1 MYEPGIRSRKEQACT
16 DDGPIYA
23 YVESVTAWLGHAT
36 TLSGVLIGGLSKV
49 DDRTAVHG
57 DTYLEEEMQEG
68 QPVYESMVF
77 SLRAS
82 VTFKHP
88 LEVG

>member
-1 MYEPGIRSRKEQACT
+1 
-16 DDGPIYA
+16 
-23 YVESVTAWLGHAT
+23 V
-36 TLSGVLIGGLSKV
+36 
-49 DDRTAVHG
+49 RTV

>member
-1 MYEPGIRSRKEQACT
+1 
-16 DDGPIYA
+16 
-23 YVESVTAWLGHAT
+23 VSVIAWLGHAA

-57 DTYLEEEMQEG
+57 DTCLEEEMQEG
-68 QPVYESMVF
+68 QSVYESMAF

-88 LEVG
+88 LEVGRS